1 MSITSTS
8 RLLLPPL
15 AALLLAC
22 GAPAHGKDSACEFQ
36 AIGLA
41 LAFGTLDPSNAIEV
55 VKPVRAVN
63 AGAGNAGDCS
73 IAAGTMVIAVIG
85 STSRQLTNGAGGAIP
100 YELRGFP
107 VVLPQPGNK
116 AYSNFLSVDLTGR
129 IAEGAYADA
138 PAGAYWDTVTI
149 SVTP

>member
-1 MSITSTS
+1 MRITSTS
-8 RLLLPPL
+8 RWLLPAL
-15 AALLLAC
+15 AALLLAS
-22 GAPAHGKDSACEFQ
+22 GAPAHGKDSACAFQ

-63 AGAGNAGDCS
+63 AGAGNVGDCS
-73 IAAGTMVIAVIG
+73 IAAGTMTVSVIG

-116 AYSNFLSVDLTGR
+116 AYSSFLAVDLTGR
-129 IAEGAYADA
+129 IAAGAYADA
-138 PAGAYWDTVTI
+138 PAGTYWDTVTI